1 VEDAGREGGAGE
13 EGVDAGESFGNGAL
27 YWRRQGIGEGEG
39 LITDGEN
46 EGAFGDAIVK
56 PVTEAQEQ
64 RRCSGVEN
72 EENVSRN
79 RD

>member
-1 VEDAGREGGAGE
+1 
-13 EGVDAGESFGNGAL
+13 
-27 YWRRQGIGEGEG
+27 

-64 RRCSGVEN
+64 RRCSGIEN